1 MSGFEIAG
9 VVLGLFPIVC
19 DAAKDLRGVA
29 KDAQSWWQFQTSFDD
44 FIARLY
50 TERVYFDQAIVALLD
65 PLQELSNQELEALR
79 YNTNQSLWHDLRIQ
93 AMLTS
98 RIDPSHL
105 AWFMRQLKDIIDAL
119 KELRSML
126 PFERVRIPSTIGG
139 KLLTEPHKAYQLD
152 STDLESTLFRLRI
165 SFSHKKDELLGTI
178 KRRNEELRNYL
189 SMSSQLHMSRSSLHT
204 PTKDTSKMVRS
215 LKKHQEQAESVFN
228 GFKSQWICKC
238 NLGSCHSCG
247 ISTEGSD
254 MRLLLNGA
262 RNQHLKLEVIT
273 RIEMERLNELT
284 SEPTTVPTQ
293 ADLECLTQN
302 SLRKRISNNMRKQ
315 GKSISKLVPSTLFSL
330 SHPNNARVDN
340 KYDKGFERA
349 PEKLKKRQQQEDSKN
364 ISRSPKVQFNLLPE
378 PVPTRT
384 TPAAVDRMDQAIS
397 DMCLTIETPSQEPC
411 LGFLEL
417 SDAKLFLHQDLRNH
431 PEPLQMQSFE
441 EFLSERHP
449 RDFRLNMGL
458 TVIMLILKLGPSWIP
473 EQPLKSSIVILQAPG
488 CPPQPFISHPS
499 IHVALESTPTT
510 EIEKEKGKTTFLA
523 LGIILLELLFR
534 KSLEQQSF
542 WATFTDNGKRHEF
555 TDFAAASR
563 WQKDAVYEY
572 GEKVA
577 NAISKCVNY
586 TVDNSVNLRSAE
598 FLHEVWEKVL
608 RPIEETLA
616 CSSGV

>member
-65 PLQELSNQELEALR
+65 PLQELSNQDLEALR
-79 YNTNQSLWHDLRIQ
+79 YNTNPSLWHDLRIQ
-93 AMLTS
+93 AMLAN

-105 AWFMRQLKDIIDAL
+105 SWFMRQLKDIIDAL
-119 KELRSML
+119 KELSNML
-126 PFERVRIPSTIGG
+126 PFER
-139 KLLTEPHKAYQLD
+139 AYQLD
-152 STDLESTLFRLRI
+152 STDLESTIFRLRI

-178 KRRNEELRNYL
+178 KKRNEELRNYL
-189 SMSSQLHMSRSSLHT
+189 SMSSQLHMSRSSLQT
-204 PTKDTSKMVRS
+204 PTKDTSKLVRS
-215 LKKHQEQAESVFN
+215 LKKHQEQAESVFG
-228 GFKSQWICKC
+228 GFKSQWICNC
-238 NLGSCHSCG
+238 NLNSCHSCG

-262 RNQHLKLEVIT
+262 RNQHLKLEVVT
-273 RIEMERLNELT
+273 QIEMQRLNELT

-302 SLRKRISNNMRKQ
+302 SLRKRISKNMRKQ
-315 GKSISKLVPSTLFSL
+315 GKSISRLVPSTLFSL
-330 SHPNNARVDN
+330 SDPNNAKVNN
-340 KYDKGFERA
+340 KYDKGLERA
-349 PEKLKKRQQQEDSKN
+349 PEKLKKRQQQEDSTKN
-364 ISRSPKVQFNLLPE
+364 LWSPKVQFSLPPE
-378 PVPTRT
+378 PVATPT
-384 TPAAVDRMDQAIS
+384 TPTAVNRMDQAIS
-397 DMCLTIETPSQEPC
+397 DMCLTIETPSQESC
-411 LGFLEL
+411 LGFLKL
-417 SDAKLFLHQDLRNH
+417 SDAKLFLHLDTVNY
-431 PEPLQMQSFE
+431 PERLEMQTFE

-449 RDFRLNMGL
+449 RDFRLNLGL

-473 EQPLKSSIVILQAPG
+473 EKPLKSSLVILQTPG

-499 IHVALESTPTT
+499 IHAALESTPTI
-510 EIEKEKGKTTFLA
+510 EFQKEKEKGTFLA

-534 KSLEQQSF
+534 KSLEEQSF

-598 FLHEVWEKVL
+598 FLQEVWETVL

-616 CSSGV
+616 CSSSVS

>member
-65 PLQELSNQELEALR
+65 PLQELSNQDLEALR
-79 YNTNQSLWHDLRIQ
+79 YNTNPSLWHDLRIQ
-93 AMLTS
+93 AMLAN

-105 AWFMRQLKDIIDAL
+105 SWFMRQLKDIIDAL
-119 KELRSML
+119 KELRDML
-126 PFERVRIPSTIGG
+126 PFER
-139 KLLTEPHKAYQLD
+139 K
-152 STDLESTLFRLRI
+152 
-165 SFSHKKDELLGTI
+165 
-178 KRRNEELRNYL
+178 RNEELRNYL
-189 SMSSQLHMSRSSLHT
+189 SMSSQLHMSRSSLQT
-204 PTKDTSKMVRS
+204 PTKDTSKLVRS
-215 LKKHQEQAESVFN
+215 LKKHQEQAESVFG
-228 GFKSQWICKC
+228 GFKSQWICNC
-238 NLGSCHSCG
+238 NLNSCHSCG

-262 RNQHLKLEVIT
+262 RNQHLKLEVVT
-273 RIEMERLNELT
+273 QIEMQRLNELT
-284 SEPTTVPTQ
+284 SELTTVPTQ

-302 SLRKRISNNMRKQ
+302 SLRKRISKNMRKQ
-315 GKSISKLVPSTLFSL
+315 GKSISRLVPSTLFSL
-330 SHPNNARVDN
+330 SDPNNAKVN
-340 KYDKGFERA
+340 YKYDKGLERA
-349 PEKLKKRQQQEDSKN
+349 PEKLKKRQQQEDSTKN
-364 ISRSPKVQFNLLPE
+364 SWSPKVQFSLPPE
-378 PVPTRT
+378 PVATPT
-384 TPAAVDRMDQAIS
+384 TPTAVNRMDQAIS
-397 DMCLTIETPSQEPC
+397 DMCLTIETPSQESC
-411 LGFLEL
+411 LGFLKL
-417 SDAKLFLHQDLRNH
+417 SDAKLFLHLDTVNY
-431 PEPLQMQSFE
+431 PERLEMQTFE

-449 RDFRLNMGL
+449 RDFRLNLGL

-473 EQPLKSSIVILQAPG
+473 EKPLKSSLVILQTPG

-499 IHVALESTPTT
+499 IHAALESTPTT
-510 EIEKEKGKTTFLA
+510 EFQKEKEKGTFLA

-534 KSLEQQSF
+534 KSLEEQSF

-598 FLHEVWEKVL
+598 FLQEVWEKVL

-616 CSSGV
+616 CSSSVS

>member
-189 SMSSQLHMSRSSLHT
+189 SMSSQLHMSRSSLQT

-215 LKKHQEQAESVFN
+215 LKKHQEQAE
-228 GFKSQWICKC
+228 
-238 NLGSCHSCG
+238 
-247 ISTEGSD
+247 
-254 MRLLLNGA
+254 
-262 RNQHLKLEVIT
+262 
-273 RIEMERLNELT
+273 
-284 SEPTTVPTQ
+284 
-293 ADLECLTQN
+293 
-302 SLRKRISNNMRKQ
+302 
-315 GKSISKLVPSTLFSL
+315 
-330 SHPNNARVDN
+330 
-340 KYDKGFERA
+340 
-349 PEKLKKRQQQEDSKN
+349 QQQEDSKN

-473 EQPLKSSIVILQAPG
+473 EKPLKSSIVILQAPG

-586 TVDNSVNLRSAE
+586 AVDNSVNLRSAE